1 MATTTQPPKAGA
13 GQGGE
18 NARVPSRE
26 EMLARLAARRSPEQ
40 QVQTARRKAN
50 TVQVWPHLMMRQ
62 FLAAVVVTLNTLLL
76 AVLING
82 PLDALA
88 NPEKTPN
95 PSKAPW
101 YFLNL
106 QELLLHMS
114 PDLAGVIIPTLAL
127 VAIAAIPYFDNKPEA
142 VGVWFYSRKGIPI
155 TVFTF
160 IFTFIAEIALVLIDA
175 QFPAKTWFANIV
187 NNFGFDSATQGVIV
201 QAFAGYIYPLA
212 VIFVLTAILVFI
224 LLKVWKANKT
234 EIIIGLFTGF
244 VASYTLL
251 TIIGTAFRGPSMALY
266 YPWAMPASH
275 LPPSPLPTGGEGQGE
290 G

>member
-18 NARVPSRE
+18 NTRVPSRE
-26 EMLARLAARRSPEQ
+26 EMLARLAAQRNPQ
-40 QVQTARRKAN
+40 TQVATARRKAN
-50 TVQVWPHLMMRQ
+50 TVQVWPHLMIRQ
-62 FLAAVVVTLNTLLL
+62 FLATVVVSLNILLL
-76 AVLING
+76 SVLING
-82 PLDALA
+82 PLDQLA

-114 PDLAGVIIPTLAL
+114 PDLAGVIIPSLAL
-127 VAIAAIPYFDNKPEA
+127 VAIAAIPYFDNKPEG

-155 TVFTF
+155 T
-160 IFTFIAEIALVLIDA
+160 IFTFVYTFILESALVIIDA

-187 NNFGFDSATQGVIV
+187 SNFVSDSTTQGFIV
-201 QAFAGYIYPLA
+201 QAFAGYIYPLG
-212 VIFVLTAILVFI
+212 IIGILTGLLILI
-224 LLKVWKANKT
+224 MAKVWKANRT
-234 EIIIGLFTGF
+234 EIIIALFTGF

-251 TIIGTAFRGPSMALY
+251 TIIGTAFRGTSMNLFW
-266 YPWAMPASH
+266 PWAMP
-275 LPPSPLPTGGEGQGE
+275 PTH
-290 G
+290 